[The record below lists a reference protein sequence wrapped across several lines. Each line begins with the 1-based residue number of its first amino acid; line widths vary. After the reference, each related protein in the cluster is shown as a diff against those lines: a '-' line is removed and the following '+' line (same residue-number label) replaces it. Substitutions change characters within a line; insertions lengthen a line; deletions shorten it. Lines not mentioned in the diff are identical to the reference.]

1 MTRRPLFDPLGNCIA
16 ATFAVVTLSG
26 VAVAIALS
34 QADACKREGADEFL
48 ARAGAPTEDVERWL
62 TSGCTTDADCESME
76 ETAAYVCANE
86 DQHACDSFVRLAY
99 FRD

>member
-34 QADACKREGADEFL
+34 QADACKREGVDEHL
-48 ARAGAPTEDVERWL
+48 ARSGAPTEDVERWFV
-62 TSGCTTDADCESME
+62 SGCDTDMDCERME
-76 ETAAYVCANE
+76 EAAAYVCANE
-86 DQHACDSFVRLAY
+86 DQAVCDSFVRHAY